1 MIKVSP
7 GATRADSCLS
17 AHDEREIEGP
27 SKDGRVRCLAPVIGG
42 QAHDTG
48 APEQEGIE
56 RRQVDAHRHRPGGRT
71 FAWARFR
78 QFQQSAQ
85 QAVADGIDVA
95 DAVAKVGVV
104 EISKNGADHVQG
116 AADRPRCPEV
126 LRADEASDLIEQ
138 IPALEHEPMRFQNL
152 AALSG
157 MAAHQL
163 LLQPLELLIGSGEG
177 PVESGQLGLDL
188 VSRYPRLP
196 DRDRHVQ
203 RIGGTDHDSVR
214 RPDSLEPLHA
224 HATLSRQA
232 YAPQQREAGTFGL
245 SAQPR
250 RNSAS
255 SSGSA
260 QRATA
265 TP

>member
-7 GATRADSCLS
+7 GATRADSCLTS
-17 AHDEREIEGP
+17 HDEREIEGP
-27 SKDGRVRCLAPVIGG
+27 SEDGRVRCLAPVLGG

-56 RRQVDAHRHRPGGRT
+56 RRQVDAHRHRPGGRI

-78 QFQQSAQ
+78 QFQQGAQ

-104 EISKNGADHVQG
+104 EISKTARIMSRVRRTAH
-116 AADRPRCPEV
+116 AAPKCSVRMRR
-126 LRADEASDLIEQ
+126 LHLIEQ

-152 AALSG
+152 AAVSG

-177 PVESGQLGLDL
+177 PVESRQLGLDL
-188 VSRYPRLP
+188 RQPISASPGPRPPRPAGRRDRSRFRPTPRLP
-196 DRDRHVQ
+196 
-203 RIGGTDHDSVR
+203 
-214 RPDSLEPLHA
+214 
-224 HATLSRQA
+224 
-232 YAPQQREAGTFGL
+232 
-245 SAQPR
+245 
-250 RNSAS
+250 
-255 SSGSA
+255 
-260 QRATA
+260 
-265 TP
+265 